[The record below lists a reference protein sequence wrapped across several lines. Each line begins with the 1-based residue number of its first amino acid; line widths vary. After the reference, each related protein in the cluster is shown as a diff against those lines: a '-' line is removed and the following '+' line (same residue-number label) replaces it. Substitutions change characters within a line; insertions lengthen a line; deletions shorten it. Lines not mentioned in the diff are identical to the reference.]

1 MLTEEQ
7 GKNITA
13 LFHALDATGDGLLTL
28 DDAIRRADQM
38 CAGLAPDPASA
49 AHRELQAAYRT
60 YWRQLARFA
69 DADDD
74 GAVSLEEFLAAID
87 RAMLAEPD
95 FVEDNMLVVTRA
107 LFEAMDA
114 DDDGAVSLDE
124 YSAMF
129 RAIDLD
135 ADLAKAGFELLD
147 SNGDG
152 SISKD
157 ELVDAMRAVF
167 YSSDP
172 AEAPGARVLR

>member
-1 MLTEEQ
+1 
-7 GKNITA
+7 
-13 LFHALDATGDGLLTL
+13 
-28 DDAIRRADQM
+28 M
-38 CAGLAPDPASA
+38 CAGLAPDPASPE
-49 AHRELQAAYRT
+49 HRDLQAAYRK
-60 YWRQLARFA
+60 YWQELARFA

-114 DDDGAVSLDE
+114 DGDGAVSLDE
-124 YSAMF
+124 YTAMF

-135 ADLAKAGFELLD
+135 DDLAKAGFEILD
-147 SNGDG
+147 SNDDE

-157 ELVDAMRAVF
+157 ELVEGMRAVF
-167 YSSDP
+167 YSSEP
-172 AEAPGARVLR
+172 AQAPGSRVLR